1 MAILPGSTLGMLGG
15 GQLGRMF
22 VIAARTM
29 GYEVLV
35 LDPDVNSPAGKIA
48 SRHLQ
53 ADYEDRGALDDL
65 AQHCA
70 AVSTEFENIPAD
82 TLDYLAKSLPVH
94 PSASALRIA
103 QNRIL
108 EKQFFAQQGLN
119 TTPYLAIN
127 SVADLV
133 LAENFKY
140 PAILKTAMLG
150 YDGKGQF
157 VCNSFDELRAAYDQI
172 SSRACV
178 LEKKIDLAME
188 VSVVLCRSESG
199 DVNCFPVAENEHR
212 NGILDLSAAPAGL
225 SQELCAEVR
234 RAACQIAEGLNYCGV
249 LAVEF
254 FISTDE
260 QVLVNEM
267 APRPHNSG
275 HFTLDA
281 CETSQFEQQVRM
293 MCGIPAGS
301 GRQHSAV
308 VMWNILGDIWPQD
321 GSPDWGKV
329 LRQGNMKLHLYGKT
343 EARAGRKMGH
353 INCLASDT
361 TEARRQLEDLMVQ
374 LGAAHARA

>member
-35 LDPDVNSPAGKIA
+35 LDPDADSPAGKIA

-53 ADYEDRGALDDL
+53 AAYDDREALDDL

-103 QNRIL
+103 QNRVL
-108 EKQFFAQQGLN
+108 EKKFFDRQGLN

-127 SVADLV
+127 SDADLV
-133 LAENFKY
+133 LAENFEY
-140 PAILKTAMLG
+140 PAILKTATLG

-157 VCNSFDELRAAYDQI
+157 VCNSFDELGTAYNQI
-172 SSRACV
+172 SSQACV

-188 VSVVLCRSESG
+188 VSVVLCRSEAG
-199 DVNCFPVAENEHR
+199 DVDYFPVAQNEHR
-212 NGILDLSAAPAGL
+212 NGILDISAAPAEL
-225 SQELCAEVR
+225 SQETGVAVR
-234 RAACQIAEGLNYCGV
+234 QAARSIADGLDYCGV

-254 FISTDE
+254 FISTDQ

-275 HFTLDA
+275 HFTIDA
-281 CETSQFEQQVRM
+281 CETSQFEQQLRM

-301 GRQHSAV
+301 SRQHSAV
-308 VMWNILGDIWPQD
+308 VMWNILGDLWPQD
-321 GSPDWGKV
+321 GTPDWGEV
-329 LRQGNMKLHLYGKT
+329 LGQGNMKLHLYGKS

-361 TEARRQLEDLMVQ
+361 IEARKQLDEIKKK
-374 LGAAHARA
+374 LGSV

>member
-22 VIAARTM
+22 VVAARTM
-29 GYEVLV
+29 GYEVIV
-35 LDPDVNSPAGKIA
+35 LDPDADSPAGKMA

-53 ADYEDRGALDDL
+53 ADYDDKEALDDL
-65 AQHCA
+65 AQHCV

-108 EKQFFAQQGLN
+108 EKKYFDQQGLN

-127 SVADLV
+127 SDADLA
-133 LAENFKY
+133 LAENFEY
-140 PAILKTAMLG
+140 PAILKTATLG

-157 VCNSFDELRAAYDQI
+157 VCNSFDELSAAYNQI
-172 SSRACV
+172 SAQACV
-178 LEKKIDLAME
+178 LEKKVDLAME
-188 VSVVLCRSESG
+188 VSVVLCRSEAG
-199 DVNCFPVAENEHR
+199 DVDCFPVAQNEHR
-212 NGILDLSAAPAGL
+212 NGILDLSVAPAAL
-225 SQELCAEVR
+225 SHKTADEVR
-234 RAACQIAEGLNYCGV
+234 QAAHRIADGLDYCGV

-254 FISTDE
+254 FISTDQ

-275 HFTLDA
+275 HFTIDA

-301 GRQHSAV
+301 SRQHGAV

-321 GSPDWGKV
+321 GTPDWGEV
-329 LRQGNMKLHLYGKT
+329 LRQGNIKLHLYGKT
-343 EARAGRKMGH
+343 KARAGRKMGH

-361 TEARRQLEDLMVQ
+361 IEARKQ
-374 LGAAHARA
+374 LGEIKKKLGAV

>member
-35 LDPDVNSPAGKIA
+35 LDPDADSPAGKIA

-53 ADYEDRGALDDL
+53 AAYDDREALDDL

-103 QNRIL
+103 QNRVL
-108 EKQFFAQQGLN
+108 EKRFFDRQGLN

-127 SVADLV
+127 SDADLV
-133 LAENFKY
+133 LAENFEY
-140 PAILKTAMLG
+140 PAILKTATLG

-157 VCNSFDELRAAYDQI
+157 VCNSFDELGTAYNQI
-172 SSRACV
+172 SSQACV

-188 VSVVLCRSESG
+188 VSVVLCRSEAG
-199 DVNCFPVAENEHR
+199 DVDCFPVAQNEHR
-212 NGILDLSAAPAGL
+212 NGILDISAAPAEL
-225 SQELCAEVR
+225 SQETGVAVR
-234 RAACQIAEGLNYCGV
+234 QAARSIADGLDYCGV

-254 FISTDE
+254 FISTDQ

-275 HFTLDA
+275 HFTIDA
-281 CETSQFEQQVRM
+281 CETSQFEQQLRM

-301 GRQHSAV
+301 SRQHSAV
-308 VMWNILGDIWPQD
+308 VMWNILGDLWPQD
-321 GSPDWGKV
+321 GTPDWGEV
-329 LRQGNMKLHLYGKT
+329 LGQGNMKLHLYGKS

-361 TEARRQLEDLMVQ
+361 IEARKQLDEIKKK
-374 LGAAHARA
+374 LGSV

>member
-35 LDPDVNSPAGKIA
+35 LDPDADSPAGKIA

-53 ADYEDRGALDDL
+53 AAYDDREALDDL

-103 QNRIL
+103 QNRVL
-108 EKQFFAQQGLN
+108 EKRFFDRQGLN

-127 SVADLV
+127 SDADLV
-133 LAENFKY
+133 LAENFEY
-140 PAILKTAMLG
+140 PAILKTATLG

-157 VCNSFDELRAAYDQI
+157 VCNSFDELGTAYNQI
-172 SSRACV
+172 SSQACV

-188 VSVVLCRSESG
+188 VSVVLCRSEAG
-199 DVNCFPVAENEHR
+199 DVDYFPVAQNEHR
-212 NGILDLSAAPAGL
+212 DGILELSAAPAELSRETGAAVRQAARSIADGL
-225 SQELCAEVR
+225 D
-234 RAACQIAEGLNYCGV
+234 YCGV

-254 FISTDE
+254 FISTDQ

-275 HFTLDA
+275 HFTIDA
-281 CETSQFEQQVRM
+281 CETSQFEQQLRM

-301 GRQHSAV
+301 SRQHSAV
-308 VMWNILGDIWPQD
+308 VMWNILGDLWPQD
-321 GSPDWGKV
+321 GTPDWGEV
-329 LRQGNMKLHLYGKT
+329 LGQGNMKLHLYGKS

-361 TEARRQLEDLMVQ
+361 IEARKQLDEIKKK
-374 LGAAHARA
+374 LGSV

>member
-35 LDPDVNSPAGKIA
+35 LDPDADSPAGKIA

-53 ADYEDRGALDDL
+53 AAYDDREALDDL

-103 QNRIL
+103 QNRVL
-108 EKQFFAQQGLN
+108 EKRFFDRQGLN

-127 SVADLV
+127 SDADLV
-133 LAENFKY
+133 LAENFEY
-140 PAILKTAMLG
+140 PAILKTATLG

-157 VCNSFDELRAAYDQI
+157 VCNSFDELGTAYNQI
-172 SSRACV
+172 SSQACV

-188 VSVVLCRSESG
+188 VSVVLCRSEAG
-199 DVNCFPVAENEHR
+199 DVDCFPVAQNEHR
-212 NGILDLSAAPAGL
+212 NGILDISAAPAEL
-225 SQELCAEVR
+225 SQETGVAVR
-234 RAACQIAEGLNYCGV
+234 QAARSIADGLDYCGV

-254 FISTDE
+254 FISTDQ

-275 HFTLDA
+275 HFTIDA
-281 CETSQFEQQVRM
+281 CETSQFEQQLRM

-301 GRQHSAV
+301 SRQHSAV
-308 VMWNILGDIWPQD
+308 VMWNILGDLWPQD
-321 GSPDWGKV
+321 GTPDWGEV
-329 LRQGNMKLHLYGKT
+329 LGQGNMKLHLYGKS

-361 TEARRQLEDLMVQ
+361 TEARKQLDEIKKK
-374 LGAAHARA
+374 LGAV

>member
-35 LDPDVNSPAGKIA
+35 LDPDADSPAGKIA

-53 ADYEDRGALDDL
+53 AAYDDREALDDL

-103 QNRIL
+103 QNRVL
-108 EKQFFAQQGLN
+108 EKRFFDRQGLN

-127 SVADLV
+127 SDADLV
-133 LAENFKY
+133 LAENFEY
-140 PAILKTAMLG
+140 PAILKTATLG

-157 VCNSFDELRAAYDQI
+157 VCNSFDELGTAYNQI
-172 SSRACV
+172 SSQACV

-188 VSVVLCRSESG
+188 ISVVLCRSETG
-199 DVNCFPVAENEHR
+199 DVDYFPVAQNEHR
-212 NGILDLSAAPAGL
+212 NGILDISAAPAEL
-225 SQELCAEVR
+225 SQETGIAVR
-234 RAACQIAEGLNYCGV
+234 QAARSIADGLDYCGV

-254 FISTDE
+254 FISTDQ

-275 HFTLDA
+275 HFTIDA
-281 CETSQFEQQVRM
+281 CETSQFEQQLRM

-301 GRQHSAV
+301 SRQHSAV
-308 VMWNILGDIWPQD
+308 VMWNILGDLWPRD
-321 GSPDWGKV
+321 GTPDWGEV
-329 LRQGNMKLHLYGKT
+329 LGQGNMKLHLYGKS

-361 TEARRQLEDLMVQ
+361 IEARKQLDEIKKK
-374 LGAAHARA
+374 LGSV

>member
-1 MAILPGSTLGMLGG
+1 MAILPGSKLGMLGG

-35 LDPDVNSPAGKIA
+35 LDPDADSPAGKMA

-53 ADYEDRGALDDL
+53 AAYDDREALDDL

-103 QNRIL
+103 QNRVL
-108 EKQFFAQQGLN
+108 EKRFFDRQGLN

-127 SVADLV
+127 SDADLV
-133 LAENFKY
+133 LAENFEY
-140 PAILKTAMLG
+140 PAILKTATLG

-157 VCNSFDELRAAYDQI
+157 VCNSFDELGTAYNQI
-172 SSRACV
+172 SSQACV

-188 VSVVLCRSESG
+188 VSVVLCRSEAG
-199 DVNCFPVAENEHR
+199 DVDCFPVAQNEHR
-212 NGILDLSAAPAGL
+212 NGILDISAAPAEL
-225 SQELCAEVR
+225 SQETGVAVR
-234 RAACQIAEGLNYCGV
+234 QAARSIADGLDYCGV

-254 FISTDE
+254 FISTDQ

-275 HFTLDA
+275 HFTIDA
-281 CETSQFEQQVRM
+281 CETSQFEQQLRM

-301 GRQHSAV
+301 SRQHSAV
-308 VMWNILGDIWPQD
+308 VMWNILGDLWPQD
-321 GSPDWGKV
+321 GTLNWGEV
-329 LRQGNMKLHLYGKT
+329 LGQGNMKLHLYGKS

-361 TEARRQLEDLMVQ
+361 TVARKQLDEIKKK
-374 LGAAHARA
+374 LGSV

>member
-22 VIAARTM
+22 VVAARTM
-29 GYEVLV
+29 GYEVIV
-35 LDPDVNSPAGKIA
+35 LDPDADSPAGKMA

-53 ADYEDRGALDDL
+53 ADYDDKEALDDL
-65 AQHCA
+65 AQHCV

-108 EKQFFAQQGLN
+108 EKKYFDQQGLN

-127 SVADLV
+127 SDADLA
-133 LAENFKY
+133 LAENFEY
-140 PAILKTAMLG
+140 PAILKTATLG

-157 VCNSFDELRAAYDQI
+157 VCNSFDELNAAYNQI
-172 SSRACV
+172 SAQACV
-178 LEKKIDLAME
+178 LEKKVGLAME
-188 VSVVLCRSESG
+188 VSVVLCRSEAG
-199 DVNCFPVAENEHR
+199 DVDCFPVAQNEHR
-212 NGILDLSAAPAGL
+212 NGILDLSVAPAAL
-225 SQELCAEVR
+225 SHKTADEVR
-234 RAACQIAEGLNYCGV
+234 QAAHRIADGLDYCGV

-254 FISTDE
+254 FISTDQ

-275 HFTLDA
+275 HFTIDA

-301 GRQHSAV
+301 SRQHGAV

-321 GSPDWGKV
+321 GTPDWGEV
-329 LRQGNMKLHLYGKT
+329 LRQGNIKLHLYGKT

-361 TEARRQLEDLMVQ
+361 IEARKQ
-374 LGAAHARA
+374 LGEIKKKLGAV